1 MTQQRRKPRPR
12 PDTSPA
18 AVQAIQAAKHPPSW
32 AASVTSD
39 FRIIVP
45 LLLAALSEDQIMAL
59 IAPGLETYHLSES
72 VLDESAKAARQ
83 WAEQVLATYGVLP
96 PY

>member
-1 MTQQRRKPRPR
+1 MMQQRRRPRPR
-12 PDTSPA
+12 PDTSPEAVKAILA
-18 AVQAIQAAKHPPSW
+18 ANHPLTWAGPAA
-32 AASVTSD
+32 SD

-45 LLLAALSEDQIMAL
+45 LLLAALSKDQIMAL

-83 WAEQVLATYGVLP
+83 WAEQVLATYGALP
-96 PY
+96 Y